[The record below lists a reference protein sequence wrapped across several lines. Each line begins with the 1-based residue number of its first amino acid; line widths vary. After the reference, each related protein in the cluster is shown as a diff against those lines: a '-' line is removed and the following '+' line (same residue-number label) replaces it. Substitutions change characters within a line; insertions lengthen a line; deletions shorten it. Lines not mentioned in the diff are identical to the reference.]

1 MDARNMLWIGRNVS
15 ICSST
20 DSTLVGR
27 TGLVIDETKR
37 TIKILENEVELTF
50 AKDVIKFTLDDAEQI
65 IDGSIVGQRPG
76 DRIHRRYRK

>member
-27 TGLVIDETKR
+27 TGLIIDETKR
-37 TIKILENEVELTF
+37 TIKVLEGESELTF

-65 IDGSIVGQRPG
+65 IDGSIVGQRLG

>member
-1 MDARNMLWIGRNVS
+1 MDVRNMPWIGRTVN

-27 TGLVIDETKR
+27 TGFIIDETKR
-37 TIKILENEVELTF
+37 TIKVLEGEVELTL

-65 IDGSIVGQRPG
+65 IDGSLVGQRLG

>member
-1 MDARNMLWIGRNVS
+1 MDARNMPWIGRTVS
-15 ICSST
+15 ICAST

-27 TGLVIDETKR
+27 TGLIIDETKR
-37 TIKILENEVELTF
+37 TIKVLEGESELTF

-65 IDGSIVGQRPG
+65 IDGSIVGQRLG

>member
-1 MDARNMLWIGRNVS
+1 MDARNMPWIGRTVS

-27 TGLVIDETKR
+27 AGLVIDETKR
-37 TIKILENEVELTF
+37 TIKVLEGESELTF

-65 IDGSIVGQRPG
+65 IDGSIVGQRLG